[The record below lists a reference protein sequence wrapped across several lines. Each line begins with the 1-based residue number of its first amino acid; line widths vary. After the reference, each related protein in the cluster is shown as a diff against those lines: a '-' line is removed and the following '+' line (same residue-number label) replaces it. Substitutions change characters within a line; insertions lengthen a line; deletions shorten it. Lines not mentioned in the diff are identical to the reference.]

1 MITIRK
7 TFNWSPNGYDIET
20 VPAGAHETLPERA
33 VAIAEAL
40 GLIEEEPKKKSN
52 KKARDK

>member
-7 TFNWSPNGYDIET
+7 AFNWSPNGYDIET

-33 VAIAEAL
+33 VAIAEEL